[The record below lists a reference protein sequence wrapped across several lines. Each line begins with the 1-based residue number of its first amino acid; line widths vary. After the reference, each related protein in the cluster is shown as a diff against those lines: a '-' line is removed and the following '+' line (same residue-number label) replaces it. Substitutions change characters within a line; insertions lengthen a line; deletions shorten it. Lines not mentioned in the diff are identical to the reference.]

1 MKPGK
6 IFISHRDG
14 SVVAELKNAIVS
26 TPCGK
31 IHGHPF
37 IHSFVY
43 LRRGLSNR

>member
-6 IFISHRDG
+6 IFIRAEYG
-14 SVVAELKNAIVS
+14 SVVADLKNAIES

-43 LRRGLSNR
+43 LRRGLCNR